1 MYLTKACHSVC
12 IFRKLFLNPASYLS
26 GAAGVLV
33 GHPFDT
39 VKVGVFFHPPHYLLM
54 LGNDMIQDFV
64 VKMLCVRP
72 LCWQPEFE
80 SR

>member
-1 MYLTKACHSVC
+1 MALDFAAGCVG
-12 IFRKLFLNPASYLS
+12 

-39 VKVGVFFHPPHYLLM
+39 VKVGVFFLPPHYLLM
-54 LGNDMIQDFV
+54 LGNDTIQDFA
-64 VKMLCVRP
+64 VKMLCVTP